1 MLAYRTV
8 KSFFG
13 FIIFSIKWFVI
24 LAALVAIAA
33 YSLGNGNLEQGA
45 RVAAERGGLDLKNS
59 GGWFDAI
66 RKCEYMIFIE
76 MGTLVRPAQ
85 CQE

>member
-24 LAALVAIAA
+24 LAALVAVAA

-45 RVAAERGGLDLKNS
+45 RVAAERSGLDLRNS

-66 RKCEYMIFIE
+66 RKCEYMMI
-76 MGTLVRPAQ
+76 GR
-85 CQE
+85 